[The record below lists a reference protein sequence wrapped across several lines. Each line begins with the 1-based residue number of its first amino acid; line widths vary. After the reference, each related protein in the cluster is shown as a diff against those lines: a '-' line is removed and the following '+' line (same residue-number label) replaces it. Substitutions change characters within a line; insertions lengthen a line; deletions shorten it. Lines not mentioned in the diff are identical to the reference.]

1 MNRKLMRQI
10 SNEWRSNLW
19 LALELAIVS
28 VAIYYMTDTLVR
40 GARVE
45 ALPNGYDTSD
55 VYSLTVNSLPAHNDY
70 YTYPTDSATRA
81 SEQINNFEALL
92 KSIESRPG
100 VECVTAGGNIQ
111 VFQYNYWGSVIHA
124 KENRDSIVASG
135 ANVREG
141 TPELAEVL
149 RLKPLA
155 GAESVDD
162 LRKVLERGELIISR
176 SVGRELTDGY
186 ADNPYVDGLP
196 GARKL
201 IGQEVMF
208 HGRTRTVGAVIEDTR
223 RGYME
228 VSYAGNIIDPIRRG
242 SAEIPSNNQI
252 LVRVMPGRGADFE
265 RDFKE
270 NPKAY
275 RAGQFYIPECVSMD
289 ANCKAMEREERI
301 EQRNK
306 IIVMVFLLVT
316 IFLGLLGTFWFRT
329 VSRKSEIAVRKS
341 VGARAS
347 DIFRRLIAEG
357 MLILTVAT
365 IPAVIIDYIIAR
377 SGEDDNWTYYGQ
389 IFYGGP
395 WLHLAICAGITYLLM
410 TLMTVAGIWLP
421 ARRAMKTDPAT
432 ALRAE

>member
-55 VYSLTVNSLPAHNDY
+55 VYSMQVNSLPRENDY
-70 YTYPTDSATRA
+70 YKYSTDSATQVN
-81 SEQINNFEALL
+81 EQIKNFEALL

-100 VECVTAGGNIQ
+100 VESVAAGGNIQ
-111 VFQYNYWGSVIHA
+111 VYQYSYWGAQITLA
-124 KENRDSIVASG
+124 ENLDSIIAYG
-135 ANVREG
+135 NTRGG
-141 TPELAEVL
+141 TPEVAEVL

-155 GAESVDD
+155 GAESPED
-162 LRKVLERGELIISR
+162 LKKVLERGELIITR
-176 SVGRELTDGY
+176 SIGNRLTEGY
-186 ADNPYVDGLP
+186 TENPYLDGLP

-201 IGQEVMF
+201 IGTEVRLY
-208 HGRTRTVGAVIEDTR
+208 GNVYTIGAVAEDTR
-223 RGYME
+223 RGYLE
-228 VSYAGNIIDPIRRG
+228 VSGGNFILPLRRG
-242 SAEIPSNNQI
+242 TAELASNEQI
-252 LVRVMPGRGADFE
+252 LVRVIPGHGSDFE

-329 VSRKSEIAVRKS
+329 VSRTSEMAVRKS